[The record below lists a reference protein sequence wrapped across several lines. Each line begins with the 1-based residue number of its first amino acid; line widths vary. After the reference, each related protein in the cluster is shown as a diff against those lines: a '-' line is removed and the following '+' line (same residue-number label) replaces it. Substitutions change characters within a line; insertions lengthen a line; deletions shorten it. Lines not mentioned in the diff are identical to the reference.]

1 MNWSLTCLF
10 GFVAAFSVANLYYTH
25 PILHVIAVDFDISEE
40 RASLVPTLLQT
51 GYATGLL
58 FIVPVGD
65 LVLRRRMIICLVF
78 VTSMIW
84 LGCCLTQKFEVFLGL
99 SYIVGLFTVT
109 PQLMFPL
116 TVRYAPAR
124 HRATMTAIV
133 MSGLVF
139 GVLIARLFS
148 GIVTQYA
155 GWRVMYWVSFGLQL
169 AIILLVILFMPDFPI
184 LRPGG
189 SYPGV
194 LLKMV
199 QLPFQYP
206 ELTQSS
212 IVAFLNMGM
221 FTSFWTTLTFQLAG
235 PAFNLSTLVI
245 GLFALVGMSPVI
257 ISPLFTRYVMVHLH
271 PTGSLIIAQLILITA
286 ACIGT
291 FTGTFSLAG
300 PIIWACIGDLG
311 NNIATVSNRM
321 LFAHV
326 EPTAQNTVNSVY
338 MVFTFCGQLF
348 GTAVGNKLYADGGWI
363 SSGAL
368 SIGCVGGALVIVLLR
383 GPHEK
388 GWIGWGGGWE
398 VRAKR
403 LKQRE
408 AEATQISSATENP
421 TDEEAAIQQEAEV
434 KEKS

>member
-1 MNWSLTCLF
+1 
-10 GFVAAFSVANLYYTH
+10 
-25 PILHVIAVDFDISEE
+25 
-40 RASLVPTLLQT
+40 
-51 GYATGLL
+51 
-58 FIVPVGD
+58 
-65 LVLRRRMIICLVF
+65 
-78 VTSMIW
+78 
-84 LGCCLTQKFEVFLGL
+84 
-99 SYIVGLFTVT
+99 
-109 PQLMFPL
+109 
-116 TVRYAPAR
+116 
-124 HRATMTAIV
+124 MTAIV

-155 GWRVMYWVSFGLQL
+155 SWRVMYWVSFGLQL
-169 AIILLVILFMPDFPI
+169 AIIMLVFLFMPDFPV

-189 SYPGV
+189 SYHGV

-199 QLPFQYP
+199 QLPFRYP

-235 PAFNLSTLVI
+235 PAFNLSTLAI

-257 ISPLFTRYVMVHLH
+257 ISPLFSRYVMVHVH
-271 PTGSLIIAQLILITA
+271 PTASLVMGQLILITA
-286 ACIGT
+286 SCIGT
-291 FTGTFSLAG
+291 FAGTFSLAG
-300 PIIWACIGDLG
+300 PVIWACIGDLG
-311 NNIATVSNRM
+311 VNISTVSNRM

-368 SIGCVGGALVIVLLR
+368 SIACVAGGLLVALLR

-388 GWIGWGGGWE
+388 GWIGWHGGWE

-408 AEATQISSATENP
+408 AEVTRVSSVTESP
-421 TDEEAAIQQEAEV
+421 PDEEAAFQQGTEV

>member
-1 MNWSLTCLF
+1 MTWLLTCLF

-25 PILHVIAVDFDISEE
+25 PILHVLAVDFNISEE
-40 RASLVPTLLQT
+40 RASLVPTLLQS

-65 LVLRRRMIICLVF
+65 LVPRRPMIITLVF

-116 TVRYAPAR
+116 TVRYAPTR

-155 GWRVMYWVSFGLQL
+155 SWRVMYWVSFGLQL
-169 AIILLVILFMPDFPI
+169 VIIALVFLFMPDFPI

-189 SYPGV
+189 SYHGV
-194 LLKMV
+194 LIKMV

-221 FTSFWTTLTFQLAG
+221 FTSFWTTLTFQLAS
-235 PAFNLSTLVI
+235 PTFNLSTLVI
-245 GLFALVGMSPVI
+245 GLFALVGMSPMI
-257 ISPLFTRYVMVHLH
+257 ISPLFSRYVMVHLH
-271 PTGSLIIAQLILITA
+271 PTGSLIIGQLILIIA
-286 ACIGT
+286 SCIGT

-300 PIIWACIGDLG
+300 PVIWACIGDLG
-311 NNIATVSNRM
+311 ISVSTVSNRM

-368 SIGCVGGALVIVLLR
+368 SIGCVGGGLLVTLLR

-388 GWIGWGGGWE
+388 GWLGWSGGWE

-408 AEATQISSATENP
+408 EATQGSSVTENP
-421 TDEEAAIQQEAEV
+421 LDEEAAIQQETEV